1 MARHRF
7 PKTLSPAFLLS
18 LLALFVAAA
27 GTATAGRALITGR
40 DIKDGSVQL
49 ADLSP
54 KARKALTAKST
65 QADFA
70 RQASFATDAGA
81 ATVVRD
87 WSNPTKVIK
96 ASTTPIRGNM
106 LALGSDGRFPISVMP
121 NVAARVY
128 SSTDEPFPLQIAFG
142 PVKNLT
148 FDRVSFDTAGLFDPA
163 HPTRLTAPVSGVYLI
178 TTSVSWQ
185 VSPASGNNRAVY
197 VWVNGRAIS
206 VDQRPPADETRQTVT
221 TIYRLRA
228 GDDVEV
234 GLGQDGSDTLIA
246 NAVGDYAP
254 SLAMALIAQG

>member
-1 MARHRF
+1 MNGVRIPRTPSLAVV
-7 PKTLSPAFLLS
+7 LS
-18 LLALFVAAA
+18 LLALLVAAA

-40 DIKDGSVQL
+40 DIRDGTIQL

-54 KARKALTAKST
+54 KARKALTAKAI

-70 RQASFATDAGA
+70 DQASFAAEAGT

-87 WSNPTKVIK
+87 WSNPSTVIR
-96 ASTTPIRGNM
+96 ASTTPVRGGL
-106 LALGSDGRFPISVMP
+106 LALGNDGRFPISAVP

-128 SSTDEPFPLQIAFG
+128 SSTDEPFPLQIAGG
-142 PVKNLT
+142 PVKRLT
-148 FDRVSFDTAGLFDPA
+148 FDRVSFDTAGLFDA
-163 HPTRLTAPVSGVYLI
+163 VHPTRLTAPVAGVYLI
-178 TTSVSWQ
+178 TTNVSWQ

-197 VWVNGRAIS
+197 VWVNGQAIS

-234 GLGQDGSDTLIA
+234 GLGQDGFDSLIA